1 MKKSR
6 WQALCV
12 LCNWFGGWLNLIN
25 APGWDWDYPGSQFEV
40 PTLIWLWLIGLA
52 LCKIVLWL
60 PESTGH
66 KVLSTSVTFVPG
78 LICQSGDN
86 KWRVVFTGHLPLFAM
101 PHANK
106 LLQPPPINLQ
116 QLPVCLCLFTQ
127 TKLFEWRPRS
137 KSLSHI
143 TNTLSHTN
151 TTQMTPRIPPVPQDV
166 SVIWKLALN

>member
-106 LLQPPPINLQ
+106 LLQ
-116 QLPVCLCLFTQ
+116 

>member
-116 QLPVCLCLFTQ
+116 QLPGVLVFVYTDQALWVKAKIQ
-127 TKLFEWRPRS
+127 ILIPYNKHPIPHEY
-137 KSLSHI
+137 
-143 TNTLSHTN
+143 HTN
-151 TTQMTPRIPPVPQDV
+151 DTENTSSSTRC
-166 SVIWKLALN
+166 